1 MIVVHHLENSRSQR
15 ILWLLEELGVDYRV
29 KRYDRD
35 RQSGLAPSELLEV
48 HPLGKSPVLT
58 DDDNTI
64 IESGAIID
72 YVLRRYGNGRLMPEP
87 GSASHEAYLQW
98 LHYAEG
104 SAMLPLMLRM
114 YTGRLP
120 DGGAALLACRPT
132 GLEANEGVVPCV
144 HALGLTALL
153 VLYRAGMRTLMTCT
167 ADCDC
172 CERGGVTRLA
182 ERVRRVNRLLTARD
196 LPGIRCEQ
204 LPDDAWL
211 QRLTHDLAP
220 ARGPA
225 LNRRQ
230 FLRRATRDVLT
241 GYQQTRI
248 AEPAPGAP
256 PEAPGQMIPAPSDGR
271 AVPFAVAIDGERCNA
286 CHACARLCPHG
297 AITLQIDER
306 GRNHAYLLTSDACTG
321 CRICCDVCD
330 QNAVTVQPWGVPP
343 ATVVQLAQH
352 RCRACGSRFELPA
365 HHADSALC
373 RICVQHNHHAALYQV
388 LE

>member
-1 MIVVHHLENSRSQR
+1 MPTLADMGRGWIREATNLPEVIAERCVHTRIETASCRACVDSCPQR
-15 ILWLLEELGVDYRV
+15 AWVIDDEQLGIDTQRCDGCKLCVAACPEGAVQGPVRPA
-29 KRYDRD
+29 RRD
-35 RQSGLAPSELLEV
+35 TA
-48 HPLGKSPVLT
+48 K
-58 DDDNTI
+58 
-64 IESGAIID
+64 
-72 YVLRRYGNGRLMPEP
+72 
-87 GSASHEAYLQW
+87 
-98 LHYAEG
+98 
-104 SAMLPLMLRM
+104 
-114 YTGRLP
+114 
-120 DGGAALLACRPT
+120 GGAALLACRPT
-132 GLEANEGVVPCV
+132 GVHADEGVVPCV

-153 VLYRAGMRTLMTCT
+153 ALYRAGMRSLITCT
-167 ADCDC
+167 ADCDR
-172 CERGGVTRLA
+172 CERGGVTRLT
-182 ERVRRVNRLLTARD
+182 ERVHRVNRLLTARD

-204 LPDDAWL
+204 LPGDIWL
-211 QRLTHDLAP
+211 RRLTCDLAP

-256 PEAPGQMIPAPSDGR
+256 PEAPGQMIPAPSAGQ

-297 AITLQIDER
+297 AITLQIDKR

-330 QNAVTVQPWGVPP
+330 QEAVTVRPWGVPT
-343 ATVVQLAQH
+343 ATVVPLTEH
-352 RCRACGSRFELPA
+352 RCRACGSWFELPA
-365 HHADSALC
+365 HHADSTLC
-373 RICVQHNHHAALYQV
+373 RICVRHNHQAALYQV